1 MRTSSLFSTIAGL
14 SLLATAYATPTFVS
28 GVTESS
34 GWYDCNK
41 LTNWRWEGGTTPT
54 QFSYSSGNRITD
66 NSMCW
71 AHAASNILQWWQDK
85 QPSDLI
91 PNGTPNGLASTATPY
106 KGANNMTYYYDTYY
120 VQHLAIFR
128 DIATHWSNTAGS
140 VERAY
145 NWYFNGGADA
155 ISGLDS
161 IYGPSTAYMGTASD
175 GGYYSNLGLTLGN
188 DGVTSDLFTA
198 YSFYHNDAKAS
209 VYSILQSYIDR
220 DYGTT
225 LSIGETGAG
234 HAISMWG
241 YEMDGED
248 MIVYLTDSDDLKHTL
263 FKQKVLVDDYKNIYL
278 TSLEGEADVYSNN
291 YTYVTIDGVEYAS
304 LTGAQIGEVQG
315 FIGAALVPEP
325 SSSIL
330 TLLGGLVLLG
340 RRRR

>member
-14 SLLATAYATPTFVS
+14 SLLATAYAAPTFVS

-41 LTNWRWEGGTTPT
+41 RAGWVWEGGKTPS
-54 QFSYSSGNRITD
+54 QFYSYFVDDIK
-66 NSMCW
+66 MCW

-85 QPSDLI
+85 QPSNLI

-106 KGANNMTYYYDTYY
+106 TASSGLVGSTKTYYDTLY
-120 VQHLAIFR
+120 VQQLAIFQ
-128 DIATHWSNTAGS
+128 DIAAHWSNTAGT
-140 VERAY
+140 VKRAY
-145 NWYFNGGADA
+145 NWYFNGGEDA
-155 ISGLDS
+155 LL
-161 IYGPSTAYMGTASD
+161 GPTGAYLGTASD
-175 GGYYSNLGLTLGN
+175 GGYYADLGLSLN
-188 DGVTSDLFTA
+188 SDGVTSPLFT
-198 YSFYHNDAKAS
+198 SENFFQNKDKAG
-209 VYSILQSYIDR
+209 VYSVLQSYIDR

-225 LSIGETGAG
+225 LSIGESGAG

-291 YTYVTIDGVEYAS
+291 YTYVTIEGVEYAS

-330 TLLGGLVLLG
+330 TLLGGLVLL
-340 RRRR
+340 RRRRR

>member
-14 SLLATAYATPTFVS
+14 SLLATAYASPTFVS

-41 LTNWRWEGGTTPT
+41 LTNWVWAGGTTPT

-85 QPSDLI
+85 QPSNLI

-128 DIATHWSNTAGS
+128 DIAAHWSNTAGS

-161 IYGPSTAYMGTASD
+161 IYGPSNAYMGTASD

-198 YSFYHNDAKAS
+198 YSFYQNDAKAS

-225 LSIGETGAG
+225 LSIGEYGAG

-291 YTYVTIDGVEYAS
+291 YTYVTIEGVEYAS

-330 TLLGGLVLLG
+330 TLLGGLLLLG